1 MAVAGVG
8 RAADSAGCSRPGYWC
23 PDGVLVVPVVEVVAP
38 GPPSPG
44 IELTNLLMLNLRAS
58 STTESPM
65 SPPLTG
71 IGGNGIAHTLANE
84 SNGCPC
90 PVVAD
95 AEPVWPEVVDEPCCP
110 DCACAIC
117 ARVSC
122 AINAS
127 PTLIAERAR

>member
-1 MAVAGVG
+1 MAVAAL
-8 RAADSAGCSRPGYWC
+8 AAAPAPPLEPTDALVPS
-23 PDGVLVVPVVEVVAP
+23 GVLVAPGVIAPVVVAP

-44 IELTNLLMLNLRAS
+44 CILTSLLMLNLRAS

-90 PVVAD
+90 PVVAE
-95 AEPVWPEVVDEPCCP
+95 AEPCCP
-110 DCACAIC
+110 ELVAEPCCPLAACAI
-117 ARVSC
+117 
-122 AINAS
+122 
-127 PTLIAERAR
+127 